1 MKIICIEGNIGSGK
15 STLVDNLKRKYAG
28 REDICFLQEPVE
40 QWLQIKDTDGVN
52 ILEKYYK
59 DQHTYAFPFQMM
71 AYISR
76 LSILKKAIEN
86 PKYKYIITE
95 RCLFTDK
102 YVFCQMLYD
111 DGFIDSIGFQIY
123 NKWFDE
129 FNYFESVTYSY
140 VYIQTDPTI
149 SKYRVDKR
157 SRSEE
162 TIPLAYL
169 EKCHLYHEAWLDKK
183 GRIVILDGNQDT
195 CINPDISDW
204 YNKIDK
210 LLN

>member
-1 MKIICIEGNIGSGK
+1 MKIICVEGNIGSGK
-15 STLVDNLKRKYAG
+15 STLVEKLKQKYSG
-28 REDICFLQEPVE
+28 REDVCFLQEPVE
-40 QWLQIKDTDGVN
+40 QWLQIKDKDGTN

-76 LSILKKAIEN
+76 LSILKRAIEN

-102 YVFCQMLYD
+102 NVFCQMLYD
-111 DGFIDSIGFQIY
+111 DGFIDDIGFQIY

-129 FNYFESVTYSY
+129 FNYFESVSYSY
-140 VYIQTDPTI
+140 VYIRTEPSV

-157 SRSEE
+157 SRTEE
-162 TIPLAYL
+162 TIPLSYL
-169 EKCHLYHEAWLDKK
+169 EKCHSYHETWLNTKES
-183 GRIVILDGNQDT
+183 ILVLDGNQDV
-195 CINPDISDW
+195 CINPDISSW
-204 YNKIDK
+204 YNEIDK
-210 LLN
+210 LL

>member
-1 MKIICIEGNIGSGK
+1 MRIICVEGNIGSGK
-15 STLVDNLKRKYAG
+15 STLVEKLKHKYSD
-28 REDICFLQEPVE
+28 REDVCFLQEPVD
-40 QWLQIKDTDGVN
+40 QWLQIKDKDGIN

-59 DQHTYAFPFQMM
+59 DQHKYAFPFQMM

-102 YVFCQMLYD
+102 NVFCQMLYD
-111 DGFIDSIGFQIY
+111 DGFIDDIGFQIY
-123 NKWFDE
+123 NNWFDE
-129 FNYFESVTYSY
+129 FNYFESVTYT
-140 VYIQTDPTI
+140 YIYIRTEPTV

-162 TIPLAYL
+162 TIPLTYL
-169 EKCHLYHEAWLDKK
+169 EKCHSYHESWLNTK
-183 GRIVILDGNQDT
+183 GSIIILDGNQDI
-195 CINPDISDW
+195 CINPDISSW
-204 YNKIDK
+204 YNEIDK
-210 LLN
+210 LL

>member
-1 MKIICIEGNIGSGK
+1 MKIICVEGNIGSGK
-15 STLVDNLKRKYAG
+15 STLVEKLKQKYLG
-28 REDICFLQEPVE
+28 REDVCFLQEPVE
-40 QWLQIKDTDGVN
+40 QWLQIKDKDGTN

-59 DQHTYAFPFQMM
+59 DQHTFAFPFQMM

-102 YVFCQMLYD
+102 NVFCQMLYD
-111 DGFIDSIGFQIY
+111 DGFIDDIGFQIY

-140 VYIQTDPTI
+140 VYIRTEPSV

-157 SRSEE
+157 SRTEE

-169 EKCHLYHEAWLDKK
+169 EKCHSYHELWLNTKDS
-183 GRIVILDGNQDT
+183 ILVLDGNQDV
-195 CINPDISDW
+195 CINPDISSW
-204 YNKIDK
+204 YNEIDK
-210 LLN
+210 LL

>member
-1 MKIICIEGNIGSGK
+1 MKVICVEGNIGSGK
-15 STLVDNLKRKYAG
+15 STLVENLKQKYAD
-28 REDICFLQEPVE
+28 REDVCFLQEPVE
-40 QWLQIKDTDGVN
+40 QWLQIKDNDGIN

-102 YVFCQMLYD
+102 NVFCQMLYD
-111 DGFIDSIGFQIY
+111 DGFIDDIGFQIY

-140 VYIQTDPTI
+140 VYIRTEPTV

-157 SRSEE
+157 SRLEE
-162 TIPLAYL
+162 TIPLSYL
-169 EKCHLYHEAWLDKK
+169 KKCHSYHESWLNTKDS
-183 GRIVILDGNQDT
+183 ILVLDGNQDIS
-195 CINPDISDW
+195 INPDISSW
-204 YNKIDK
+204 YNEIDK
-210 LLN
+210 LL

>member
-1 MKIICIEGNIGSGK
+1 
-15 STLVDNLKRKYAG
+15 
-28 REDICFLQEPVE
+28 
-40 QWLQIKDTDGVN
+40 
-52 ILEKYYK
+52 
-59 DQHTYAFPFQMM
+59 MM

-102 YVFCQMLYD
+102 NVFCQMLYD
-111 DGFIDSIGFQIY
+111 DGFIDDIGFQIY

-140 VYIQTDPTI
+140 VYIRTEPTV

-157 SRSEE
+157 SRLEE
-162 TIPLAYL
+162 TIPLSYL
-169 EKCHLYHEAWLDKK
+169 EKCHLYHESWLNTKES
-183 GRIVILDGNQDT
+183 ILVLDGNQDI
-195 CINPDISDW
+195 CINPDISSW
-204 YNKIDK
+204 YNEIDK
-210 LLN
+210 LL

>member
-1 MKIICIEGNIGSGK
+1 MKIICVEGNIGSGK
-15 STLVDNLKRKYAG
+15 STLVENLKQKYSN
-28 REDICFLQEPVE
+28 REDVCFLQEPVE
-40 QWLQIKDTDGVN
+40 QWLQIKDKDGIN

-102 YVFCQMLYD
+102 NVFCQMLYD
-111 DGFIDSIGFQIY
+111 DGFIDDIGFQIY

-140 VYIQTDPTI
+140 IYIRTEPTV
-149 SKYRVDKR
+149 SKFRVDKR
-157 SRSEE
+157 SRTEE
-162 TIPLAYL
+162 TIPLSYL
-169 EKCHLYHEAWLDKK
+169 EKCHSYHESWLNTKDT
-183 GRIVILDGNQDT
+183 ILVLDGNQDI
-195 CINPDISDW
+195 CVNPDISNW
-204 YNKIDK
+204 YNEIDK
-210 LLN
+210 LL

>member
-1 MKIICIEGNIGSGK
+1 M
-15 STLVDNLKRKYAG
+15 
-28 REDICFLQEPVE
+28 CFLQEPVE
-40 QWLQIKDTDGVN
+40 QWLKIKDENGIN

-102 YVFCQMLYD
+102 NVFCQMLYD
-111 DGFIDSIGFQIY
+111 DGFIDLIGFQIY

-140 VYIQTDPTI
+140 VYIRTEPTV

-157 SRSEE
+157 SRLEE
-162 TIPLAYL
+162 TIPLVYL
-169 EKCHLYHEAWLDKK
+169 EKCHSYHESWLNTKNS
-183 GRIVILDGNQDT
+183 IIILDGNQDT
-195 CINPDISDW
+195 CVNPDISSW
-204 YNKIDK
+204 YNKIDE
-210 LLN
+210 LIII

>member
-1 MKIICIEGNIGSGK
+1 MRIICVEGNIGSGK
-15 STLVDNLKRKYAG
+15 STLVDKLKQKYSN
-28 REDICFLQEPVE
+28 REDVCFLQEPVE
-40 QWLQIKDTDGVN
+40 QWLQIKDKDGIN

-102 YVFCQMLYD
+102 NVFCQMLYD

-129 FNYFESVTYSY
+129 FNYFESVSYSY
-140 VYIQTDPTI
+140 VYIQTDPTV

-162 TIPLAYL
+162 TIPLTYL
-169 EKCHLYHEAWLDKK
+169 EKCHSYHEAWLNIKES
-183 GRIVILDGNQDT
+183 IIILDGNQDI
-195 CINPDISDW
+195 CINPDISSW
-204 YNKIDK
+204 YNEIDK
-210 LLN
+210 LL

>member
-1 MKIICIEGNIGSGK
+1 MKIICVEGNIGSGK
-15 STLVDNLKRKYAG
+15 STLVEKLKQKYLG
-28 REDICFLQEPVE
+28 REDVCFLQEPVE
-40 QWLQIKDTDGVN
+40 QWLQIKDKDGTN

-102 YVFCQMLYD
+102 NVFCQMLYD
-111 DGFIDSIGFQIY
+111 DKFIDDIGFQIY

-140 VYIQTDPTI
+140 VYIQTEPSV

-157 SRSEE
+157 SRTEE
-162 TIPLAYL
+162 TIPLSYL
-169 EKCHLYHEAWLDKK
+169 EKCHSYHESWLNTKES
-183 GRIVILDGNQDT
+183 ILVLDGNQDV
-195 CINPDISDW
+195 CINPDISSW
-204 YNKIDK
+204 YNEIDK
-210 LLN
+210 LL

>member
-1 MKIICIEGNIGSGK
+1 MKVICVEGNIGSGK
-15 STLVDNLKRKYAG
+15 STLVENLKQKYAD
-28 REDICFLQEPVE
+28 REDVCFLQEPVE
-40 QWLQIKDTDGVN
+40 QWLQIKDNDGIN

-95 RCLFTDK
+95 RCLFTDRN
-102 YVFCQMLYD
+102 VFCQMLYD

-140 VYIQTDPTI
+140 IYIRTEPTV
-149 SKYRVDKR
+149 SKYRVEKR
-157 SRSEE
+157 SRTEE

-169 EKCHLYHEAWLDKK
+169 EKCHSYHENWLNTKDS
-183 GRIVILDGNQDT
+183 IIILDGNQDV
-195 CINPDISDW
+195 CINPDISSW
-204 YNKIDK
+204 YNEIDK
-210 LLN
+210 LL

>member
-1 MKIICIEGNIGSGK
+1 MKIICVEGNIGSGK
-15 STLVDNLKRKYAG
+15 STLVENLKQKYSN
-28 REDICFLQEPVE
+28 REDVCFLQEPVE
-40 QWLQIKDTDGVN
+40 QWLQIKDKDGTN

-102 YVFCQMLYD
+102 NVFCQMLYD
-111 DGFIDSIGFQIY
+111 DGFIDDIGFQIY

-140 VYIQTDPTI
+140 IYIRTEPTV
-149 SKYRVDKR
+149 SKFRVDKR
-157 SRSEE
+157 SRTEE
-162 TIPLAYL
+162 TIPLSYL
-169 EKCHLYHEAWLDKK
+169 EKCHSYHESWLNTKDT
-183 GRIVILDGNQDT
+183 ILVLDGNQDI
-195 CINPDISDW
+195 CINPDISNW
-204 YNKIDK
+204 YNEINK
-210 LLN
+210 LL